1 MSFEAVAGAMVTAI
15 NASTLVD
22 PPVDLQGV
30 FAGAAR
36 DDIAT
41 YPYVVIT
48 PLAMPDRSSFNK
60 TVYEVFVSVSIISE
74 VANGLAKFPPIC
86 VGLEGLFHHQTLAL
100 TGLGGETLSSTVGRR
115 LAGSLSQVDNL
126 YVRNEDYAF
135 VFQRT
140 A

>member
-1 MSFEAVAGAMVTAI
+1 MVTAI
-15 NASTLVD
+15 NASALVD

-48 PLAMPDRSSFNK
+48 PLAMPDRSSFSK
-60 TVYEVFVSVSIISE
+60 TVYEVFVSISIVSPISSGLE
-74 VANGLAKFPPIC
+74 VFAPIC
-86 VGLEGLFHHQTLAL
+86 VGLETLFHHTSIAL
-100 TGLGGETLSSTVGRR
+100 TGLGGDTLSNTVGRR
-115 LAGSLSQVDNL
+115 LTGGLSQIDNM
-126 YVRNEDYAF
+126 YVRNEDYVF